1 MVIFHYSSVQG
12 IFVRYLT
19 LLLCVLCL
27 QACTP
32 SQRSVGDTFK
42 QALFGQDD
50 VTIPDAKIASL
61 PAPYGSIYLRL
72 PQVPRMYVAGYH
84 EDGLDYWVTSDQ
96 VVFITQNG
104 RLIKSLGYRDNLL
117 SVSNQQQD
125 PLLRAKALRDGVSW
139 TRTVRWTEKGNP
151 LSSVVTS
158 RFSQQGSEVLNLAGK
173 AVACQVWQED
183 VSLQATGDSWKNTF
197 WVDAS
202 SGQVRQS
209 KQMLGAVLPVEISLL
224 KATLPQ

>member
-1 MVIFHYSSVQG
+1 M
-12 IFVRYLT
+12 RYLT
-19 LLLCVLCL
+19 LLLCLLCL

-42 QALFGQDD
+42 QALFGQED
-50 VTIPDAKIASL
+50 VTISDAKIASL

-104 RLIKSLGYRDNLL
+104 RLMKSLGYRDNLL
-117 SVSNQQQD
+117 AVSNPQQD
-125 PLLRAKALRDGVSW
+125 PLLHAKELRDGASW

-158 RFSQQGSEVLNLAGK
+158 RFGQQGNEVLTLAGK
-173 AVACQVWQED
+173 MVACEVWQED

>member
-1 MVIFHYSSVQG
+1 M
-12 IFVRYLT
+12 RYLT
-19 LLLCVLCL
+19 LLLCLLCL

-32 SQRSVGDTFK
+32 SQRSVGDTFE

-117 SVSNQQQD
+117 SVSNLQQD
-125 PLLRAKALRDGVSW
+125 PLLNAKDLHDGASW

-173 AVACQVWQED
+173 AVVCQVWQED

>member
-1 MVIFHYSSVQG
+1 M
-12 IFVRYLT
+12 RYLT
-19 LLLCVLCL
+19 LLLCLLCL

-42 QALFGQDD
+42 QALFGQED
-50 VTIPDAKIASL
+50 VTISDAKIASL

-104 RLIKSLGYRDNLL
+104 RLMKSLGYRDNLL
-117 SVSNQQQD
+117 SVSNPQQD
-125 PLLRAKALRDGVSW
+125 PLLHAKELRDGASW

-158 RFSQQGSEVLNLAGK
+158 RFSQQGNEVLTLAGK
-173 AVACQVWQED
+173 MVACEVWQED

-202 SGQVRQS
+202 SGQVHQS